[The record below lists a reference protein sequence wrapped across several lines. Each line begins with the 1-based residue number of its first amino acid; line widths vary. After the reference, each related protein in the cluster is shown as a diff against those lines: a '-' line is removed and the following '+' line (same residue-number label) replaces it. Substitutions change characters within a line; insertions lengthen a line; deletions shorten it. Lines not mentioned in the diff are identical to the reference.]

1 MNSQKNIYTAI
12 KKTDAN
18 FQGKFL
24 FQIYKNG
31 LNMFR
36 AISAYKEQ
44 EAIDIF
50 LKSYR

>member
-1 MNSQKNIYTAI
+1 MKLEKNIYTAV

-18 FQGKFL
+18 FEGKFL

-36 AISAYKEQ
+36 AISAYKER
-44 EAIDIF
+44 EAINIF